1 MAAAS
6 SSGAKPPVE
15 YEGAAAHAAPV
26 TEAKMY
32 PCAIC
37 ETPWPHLSMMCYL
50 RSDDKKFH
58 VSEDGDLSKTKAAVC
73 GKFQQR
79 GSAEQVVFAC
89 FMCAGTAHG
98 QTYHTE
104 EGFPTK
110 TFRNAADL
118 GKCKSSNKTI
128 QRVLDNIEKKG
139 AGDGKPMPPLAEVL
153 EQCASSRVA
162 ESTDWTPQI
171 GPNLFNL
178 YYACRSDRYPLRSN
192 NWIRLSRIEGEG
204 GTFQHGKWVCGSCA
218 LPWEWKPTE
227 FTLDISG

>member
-98 QTYHTE
+98 SANCVH
-104 EGFPTK
+104 GSAVPTK
-110 TFRNAADL
+110 QGWAVRFNT
-118 GKCKSSNKTI
+118 
-128 QRVLDNIEKKG
+128 RVVGVI
-139 AGDGKPMPPLAEVL
+139 
-153 EQCASSRVA
+153 
-162 ESTDWTPQI
+162 
-171 GPNLFNL
+171 
-178 YYACRSDRYPLRSN
+178 PLRNQCNVRSAPGCAQ
-192 NWIRLSRIEGEG
+192 IIKAVPRLPELHPLS
-204 GTFQHGKWVCGSCA
+204 T
-218 LPWEWKPTE
+218 
-227 FTLDISG
+227 